1 LVRIDCPIV
10 QQLYSCSEEK
20 LSLVSNEISELA
32 KKIFRI
38 TPSIV
43 HLGLIDL
50 EGHVLIDQSAASS
63 QPFEPD
69 TDRVIFYYQVALR
82 RSRREHFNDVY
93 GQTTYVH
100 IHREKIQQL
109 ILYLP
114 MLTIYITIDKDVLP
128 DEIVKI
134 VEKIKSIDKEI
145 LNKAIISTLYLS
157 K

>member
-1 LVRIDCPIV
+1 M
-10 QQLYSCSEEK
+10 
-20 LSLVSNEISELA
+20 VSNEISELA
-32 KKIFRI
+32 KRIFRI

-69 TDRVIFYYQVALR
+69 ADRVIYYYQVALR
-82 RSRREHFNDVY
+82 RSRREHFNDAY
-93 GQTTYVH
+93 GQTNYVH
-100 IHREKIQQL
+100 ILREKIQQL

-114 MLTIYITIDKDVLP
+114 LITIYITIDKDVTP

-134 VEKIKSIDKEI
+134 VEKIKSIDKEFI
-145 LNKAIISTLYLS
+145 NKAIMSTNYFA